1 MRRSGRRAG
10 CCLPRCWA
18 RGTPTGTRGVT
29 DHIDLFLLLLLRV
42 LPIGPRV
49 RLPFLGHQASGHG
62 AIGPQVGTSDIVSG
76 WPTRTF
82 VDLGLQRPSPDIL
95 APTTPTRRREMKSAE
110 EGESLGW
117 TVIGKK
123 EDRTGEDR
131 YSTTLKQRT
140 QQTKLNNPS

>member
-10 CCLPRCWA
+10 CRFSRSWT
-18 RGTPTGTRGVT
+18 RGPPAGTRGVT
-29 DHIDLFLLLLLRV
+29 DHIDLLLLLLLRV
-42 LPIGPRV
+42 LPFGPRV
-49 RLPFLGHQASGHG
+49 CLPFFGHQATGHG
-62 AIGPQVGTSDIVSG
+62 AIGPQVETFEFSKQS
-76 WPTRTF
+76 TRTS
-82 VDLGLQRPSPDIL
+82 VDLGLQLPLPDIL
-95 APTTPTRRREMKSAE
+95 APTTPARRREMKSAE
-110 EGESLGW
+110 GEESLDW